1 MKIKGVEVTR
11 ENRNKIIKIRVTPS
25 EFDLIDNH
33 KGNLSMSDFMR
44 KSALKSGKI
53 KIKNISMADP
63 KLLTEIARVGNLL
76 NQIAKVVNTHA
87 KAGYPLEAARVSIHI
102 KSIEGLLR
110 ETLKNAS

>member
-1 MKIKGVEVTR
+1 MTR
-11 ENRNKIIKIRVTPS
+11 ENRNKTIKIRVTPS
-25 EFDLIDNH
+25 EFDLIDNL

-44 KSALKSGKI
+44 KSGLKNGKA
-53 KIKNISMADP
+53 KGKKISMTDP

-76 NQIAKVVNTHA
+76 NQITRVVNTHA
-87 KAGYPLEAARVSIHI
+87 KSGYPLEAARVSIHI

>member
-1 MKIKGVEVTR
+1 MTR
-11 ENRNKIIKIRVTPS
+11 ENRNKTIKIRVTSS

-53 KIKNISMADP
+53 KSKKTSMADP

-76 NQIAKVVNTHA
+76 NQITRVVNTHA